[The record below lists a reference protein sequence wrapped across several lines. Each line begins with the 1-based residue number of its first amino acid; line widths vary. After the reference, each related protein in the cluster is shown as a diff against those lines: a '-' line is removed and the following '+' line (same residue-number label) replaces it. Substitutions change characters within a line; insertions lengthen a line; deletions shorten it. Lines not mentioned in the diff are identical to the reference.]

1 LNLPTT
7 IQTGNYK
14 SLASA
19 AATIWTIN
27 HGNDIKIA
35 SKFRNMYK
43 GFGATL
49 MREVEFF
56 SNLSYIDIV
65 LSHKLFNSQIPYSLI
80 QFPLYEYLKVNR

>member
-1 LNLPTT
+1 M
-7 IQTGNYK
+7 QTGNYK

-65 LSHKLFNSQIPYSLI
+65 LSHKLFNSDSLLSNSVPTVRI
-80 QFPLYEYLKVNR
+80 SEGK